1 MELTGKCIKVLPPL
15 SGKSARTG
23 ETWNKYSFVLEVPN
37 GQYSKKTVFTVFGK
51 DKWDRMG
58 IVEGGQYQ
66 VSFDID
72 AREYNGN
79 WYNDIAAWKAV
90 RLDTQQAVPNA
101 QTAAEDAP
109 ASRPTAEE
117 KKDDDNDQLPF

>member
-1 MELTGKCIKVLPPL
+1 MDLTGKCIKVLPPL

-37 GQYSKKTVFTVFGK
+37 GQYSRKTVFTVFGK

-58 IVEGGQYQ
+58 IVVGGQYQ

-72 AREYNGN
+72 AHEFNGN

-90 RLDTQQAVPNA
+90 RVDTQQAAPNA
-101 QTAAEDAP
+101 QPAPEAAP
-109 ASRPTAEE
+109 APAAQE
-117 KKDDDNDQLPF
+117 KKDENDDLPF

>member
-1 MELTGKCIKVLPPL
+1 MDLTGKCIKVLPPL

-37 GQYSKKTVFTVFGK
+37 GQYPRKTVFTVFGK

-58 IVEGGQYQ
+58 VVEGGQYQ

-72 AREYNGN
+72 AREFDGK
-79 WYNDIAAWKAV
+79 WFNDVSAWKAV
-90 RLDTQQAVPNA
+90 RLDTQQAAPNA
-101 QTAAEDAP
+101 QPAPEPSPAP
-109 ASRPTAEE
+109 AAQE
-117 KKDDDNDQLPF
+117 KKDDNDDLPF

>member
-1 MELTGKCIKVLPPL
+1 MDLTGKVIKVLPPL

-37 GQYSKKTVFTVFGK
+37 GQYSRKTVFTVFGK

-58 IVEGGQYQ
+58 VVEGGQYQ

-72 AREYNGN
+72 AREFDGK
-79 WYNDIAAWKAV
+79 WFNDVSAWKAV

-101 QTAAEDAP
+101 QPAPETAP
-109 ASRPTAEE
+109 APAAQE
-117 KKDDDNDQLPF
+117 KKDDNDDLPF